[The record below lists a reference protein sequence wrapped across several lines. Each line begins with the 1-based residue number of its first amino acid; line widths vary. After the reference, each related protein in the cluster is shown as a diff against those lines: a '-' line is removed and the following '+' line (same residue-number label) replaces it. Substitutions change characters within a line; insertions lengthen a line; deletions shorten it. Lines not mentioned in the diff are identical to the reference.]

1 MASKK
6 RKAEEPDSKYYLNAS
21 FMNKDEQKYPG
32 FYEKGK
38 KDEKG
43 DICYAFT
50 KDIELQ
56 FHGKPQMTSTFNISY
71 FPKLYKFM
79 MDNEIV
85 KRKGIKIFERIYEL
99 SVEILSYSKDF
110 IQKKQYNYDHY
121 HGIVIYLLSYYFAR
135 ESWKEDQ
142 KEYFKSFF
150 YFKPRT
156 NPILLLQTPYC
167 YTILVTRLSE
177 VEFDENIVDFFE
189 MFYEPFIYEQ
199 VIYKPKKKVIYVK
212 NHPIIFDRYFEIPE
226 QKVLDKIGKEYYEK
240 QYYCNQSFNGENDL
254 GKITLNKGNLL
265 FDRFSVEVF
274 DWPPS
279 PLGAEYIS
287 IEFRDLLLMFYLA
300 IYEEDKIEY
309 HFEKGEEKQEYMV
322 EQNTLTKDDY
332 ELLDYFVDELYNKG
346 YDMCACE
353 DLYTLIKLLFKN
365 IIFPVFKGEKQFQFG
380 IEFETNLL
388 QCNFEHHDR
397 KKIWEE
403 EKVTVTSET
412 MHTVKNHLPKDEK
425 YYDCVSA
432 VYGIKPY
439 KRDKESAFLCVYALE
454 GQVGI
459 FTFDLDK
466 KYPVYN
472 LDDFKKNM
480 DILCAYINKQIED
493 KTVFVEED
501 FYCSNYPEQLEI
513 HPSKD
518 SKSSPIARPQ
528 TPPMQTPPI
537 QIPPIQT
544 PPIQIPPIQI
554 PPVSPQLS
562 PQLKPYSTPT
572 EEQSSKMEEQEK
584 ILPSLNL
591 KVNLSPEEDFSHLK
605 WGFNKNKRGSARVQ
619 RLKSPVGQKKR
630 GSSRTQRLKS
640 PVGRKKSPVDRKKRG
655 SARVQRLKSP
665 VGRKKR
671 GSAHV
676 QRFKSPVGRKKSPVG
691 QKKSHKNK

>member
-1 MASKK
+1 MAAKK

-21 FMNKDEQKYPG
+21 FMNKGEQKYPG

-50 KDIELQ
+50 KDIEFQ

-71 FPKLYKFM
+71 FPKLYEFM

-99 SVEILSYSKDF
+99 SVKILSYSKDF

-135 ESWKEDQ
+135 ESWKENQ
-142 KEYFKSFF
+142 TEYFKSFF

-167 YTILVTRLSE
+167 YTILVKRLTK
-177 VEFDENIVDFFE
+177 VQFDKNIVDFFK
-189 MFYEPFIYEQ
+189 MFYES
-199 VIYKPKKKVIYVK
+199 KKQVIYVK
-212 NHPIIFDRYFEIPE
+212 NHPTIIDRYFEIPE
-226 QKVLDKIGKEYYEK
+226 QKVLDKIGKEYYEE
-240 QYYCNQSFNGENDL
+240 QEYCNPSVDGENDL
-254 GKITLNKGNLL
+254 GQITFKRGNLL
-265 FDRFSVEVF
+265 FDKFSVEVF

-279 PLGAEYIS
+279 PLGAQYIS

-300 IYEEDKIEY
+300 IYEDEIEY
-309 HFEKGEEKQEYMV
+309 DFKEGEEKQEHMV
-322 EQNTLTKDDY
+322 DQNTLTKDDY
-332 ELLDYFVDELYNKG
+332 ELLDYFVDELYDKE
-346 YDMCACE
+346 YDMCDCE

-439 KRDKESAFLCVYALE
+439 KRDKDSALCVYALE

-472 LDDFKKNM
+472 LDEFKANM
-480 DILCAYINKQIED
+480 DILCAYINKQVDD

-518 SKSSPIARPQ
+518 SKSSPTARPQ
-528 TPPMQTPPI
+528 TP
-537 QIPPIQT
+537 

-554 PPVSPQLS
+554 PQVSPQLS

-584 ILPSLNL
+584 ILPSL

-619 RLKSPVGQKKR
+619 RFKSPVDRKKRGSSSVQRLKSSIGRKKR
-630 GSSRTQRLKS
+630 GSSRVKRLKS
-640 PVGRKKSPVDRKKRG
+640 PVGRKKSPV
-655 SARVQRLKSP
+655 
-665 VGRKKR
+665 GRK
-671 GSAHV
+671 
-676 QRFKSPVGRKKSPVG
+676 KSPVGRKKSPVG
-691 QKKSHKNK
+691 RKKSPVGRKKSHKNK

>member
-21 FMNKDEQKYPG
+21 FMNKGEQKYPG

-50 KDIELQ
+50 KDIEFQ

-85 KRKGIKIFERIYEL
+85 KRKGIKIFEIIYEL

-135 ESWKEDQ
+135 EFWKENQ
-142 KEYFKSFF
+142 TEYFKSFF

-167 YTILVTRLSE
+167 YDILVNRLTK
-177 VEFDENIVDFFE
+177 VKFDKNIVDFFE
-189 MFYEPFIYEQ
+189 MFYES
-199 VIYKPKKKVIYVK
+199 KKQVIYVK
-212 NHPIIFDRYFEIPE
+212 NHPTIIDRYFEIPE
-226 QKVLDKIGKEYYEK
+226 QKVLDKIGKEYYKE
-240 QYYCNQSFNGENDL
+240 QEYCNPSVDGENDL
-254 GKITLNKGNLL
+254 GQITFKKGNLL
-265 FDRFSVEVF
+265 FDKFSVEVF

-279 PLGAEYIS
+279 PLGAQYIS

-300 IYEEDKIEY
+300 IYEDEIEY
-309 HFEKGEEKQEYMV
+309 DFKEGEEKQEHMV
-322 EQNTLTKDDY
+322 DQNTLTKDDY
-332 ELLDYFVDELYNKG
+332 ELLDYFVDELYDKE

-439 KRDKESAFLCVYALE
+439 KRDKESAVCVYALE

-472 LDDFKKNM
+472 LDEFKANM
-480 DILCAYINKQIED
+480 DILCAYINKQVDD

-518 SKSSPIARPQ
+518 SKSSSIARPQ
-528 TPPMQTPPI
+528 TPPPI

-544 PPIQIPPIQI
+544 PQA
-554 PPVSPQLS
+554 SHQLS

-584 ILPSLNL
+584 ILPSL

-605 WGFNKNKRGSARVQ
+605 WGFNKNKRGSAGVQ
-619 RLKSPVGQKKR
+619 RLKSSVGRKKR
-630 GSSRTQRLKS
+630 GSSSAQRF
-640 PVGRKKSPVDRKKRG
+640 KSPVDRKKRG
-655 SARVQRLKSP
+655 SSRVQRLKSP

-671 GSAHV
+671 GSARV
-676 QRFKSPVGRKKSPVG
+676 QRFKSPVGRKNSPVG
-691 QKKSHKNK
+691 RKKSHKNK

>member
-21 FMNKDEQKYPG
+21 FMNKGEQKYPG
-32 FYEKGK
+32 FYEKGE

-50 KDIELQ
+50 KDIEFQ

-99 SVEILSYSKDF
+99 SVEILSYSKNF
-110 IQKKQYNYDHY
+110 IQEKGYNYDHY
-121 HGIVIYLLSYYFAR
+121 HGIVIYLLSYYFAI
-135 ESWKEDQ
+135 ESWTGNKT
-142 KEYFKSFF
+142 EYFKSFF

-156 NPILLLQTPYC
+156 NPILLLQTPHC
-167 YTILVTRLSE
+167 YSILVTELSK
-177 VEFDENIVDFFE
+177 VKFDKNIVDFFK
-189 MFYEPFIYEQ
+189 MFYES
-199 VIYKPKKKVIYVK
+199 KKQVIYVK
-212 NHPIIFDRYFEIPE
+212 NHPTIIDRYFEIPE
-226 QKVLDKIGKEYYEK
+226 QKVLDKIGKEYYQE
-240 QYYCNQSFNGENDL
+240 QEYCNPSVDGENDL
-254 GKITLNKGNLL
+254 GQITFKKGNLL

-274 DWPPS
+274 DWPPN
-279 PLGAEYIS
+279 PLGAQYIS

-300 IYEEDKIEY
+300 IYEDEIEY
-309 HFEKGEEKQEYMV
+309 DFKEGEKKHMAEV
-322 EQNTLTKDDY
+322 EQNTLTEDDDD
-332 ELLDYFVDELYNKG
+332 LLDRFIKLYNKG

-353 DLYTLIKLLFKN
+353 DLYNLIKLLFKN
-365 IIFPVFKGEKQFQFG
+365 IIFQVFKGEKNFQFG

-439 KRDKESAFLCVYALE
+439 KRDKESALCVYALE

-472 LDDFKKNM
+472 LDDFKANI
-480 DILCAYINKQIED
+480 DRLCAYINKQVDD
-493 KTVFVEED
+493 KTVFVEEN
-501 FYCSNYPEQLEI
+501 FYCSNYPKPLEI
-513 HPSKD
+513 HSSKY

-528 TPPMQTPPI
+528 I
-537 QIPPIQT
+537 

-554 PPVSPQLS
+554 PPIQIPQVSPQLS

-572 EEQSSKMEEQEK
+572 EEQSSKMEKQEK
-584 ILPSLNL
+584 ILPSL

-619 RLKSPVGQKKR
+619 RLKSPVGRKKR
-630 GSSRTQRLKS
+630 GSS
-640 PVGRKKSPVDRKKRG
+640 
-655 SARVQRLKSP
+655 SAQRLKSP

-671 GSAHV
+671 GSSRV
-676 QRFKSPVGRKKSPVG
+676 KRLKSPVGRKKRGSARVQRFKSPIG
-691 QKKSHKNK
+691 RKKSPIGRKKSHKNK